1 MHLEW
6 TQLITHAFGFLIT
19 FWLLKRYAWKPLL
32 NLMEERRN
40 RIPGEFK
47 TIDDEKAKVAQ
58 QAAEYSARMKEIDAE
73 RRAKIVE
80 AVDEGKKVAADIKA
94 QAHHEAKEIQA
105 KAKADL
111 EREIAKAKVQLKEE
125 MIAITMSAAEKVV
138 REKLSDQKHRE
149 LIGKYIEEVQ
159 KA

>member
-1 MHLEW
+1 MHLEA
-6 TQLITHAFGFLIT
+6 TQLITHAVGFLIT

-32 NLMEERRN
+32 NLMEERRT
-40 RIPGEFK
+40 RIAGEFQ
-47 TIDDEKAKVAQ
+47 TIEDEKAKVAQ
-58 QAAEYSARMKEIDAE
+58 QAAAYDARMKEIDSE

-94 QAHHEAKEIQA
+94 QAQHEAKEIQA

-125 MIAITMSAAEKVV
+125 MIAITMNAAEKVV
-138 REKLSDQKHRE
+138 REKLNDQKHRE